1 MIKKRLKPLKYG
13 KNILEVIFLK
23 RKKKMK
29 PGKKIF
35 ISFFIA
41 LSLWI
46 LGFYLYGTYQNI
58 DINGNNYTAERLQST
73 DGVQTVEKIEE
84 ESKNIADILE
94 ETTKKVVGI
103 SKLKDAGN
111 TILSK
116 STESE
121 LGLGTG
127 FIVTSDGYIVSNE
140 HVTGEKFSKC
150 YITLENG
157 NNYDGTVIWSDKDLD
172 LSIVKIKGKDLP
184 YVTLGDSSNI
194 RVGETVYAIR
204 KSNRI

>member
-1 MIKKRLKPLKYG
+1 
-13 KNILEVIFLK
+13 LK

-73 DGVQTVEKIEE
+73 DGVQTVEKTEE